1 MPETMPRAPC
11 STLATDQG
19 LAPSRTVRSQSWN
32 RRRKCERVTSLL
44 RIATD
49 RSRRPI
55 LPVVRA
61 LRGSCACGAT
71 EYEVEDAF
79 VYAMNC
85 HCSKCRA
92 ATGSAYKPMGGI
104 EREKL
109 RVTRED
115 VPMFI
120 WGEPDAG
127 DFRCGVCGSF
137 LYSIVRAGKWAHVT
151 FGSLLEAPSRQPDHH
166 IFVGSKAS
174 WDEIRDELPQYE
186 GYAK

>member
-1 MPETMPRAPC
+1 MAV
-11 STLATDQG
+11 
-19 LAPSRTVRSQSWN
+19 RT
-32 RRRKCERVTSLL
+32 
-44 RIATD
+44 
-49 RSRRPI
+49 
-55 LPVVRA
+55 

-71 EYEVEDAF
+71 QYLVDDAF

-115 VPMFI
+115 VPMFV

-127 DFRCGVCGSF
+127 DYRCGVCGSF
-137 LYSIVRAGKWAHVT
+137 LFSVVRDGKWAHVT
-151 FGSLLEAPSRQPDHH
+151 LGSLADSPSRRPDHH
-166 IFVGSKAS
+166 IFVGSKAEWEQIS
-174 WDEIRDELPQYE
+174 DGLPQFE
-186 GYAK
+186 AYAE

>member
-1 MPETMPRAPC
+1 M
-11 STLATDQG
+11 
-19 LAPSRTVRSQSWN
+19 TV
-32 RRRKCERVTSLL
+32 
-44 RIATD
+44 
-49 RSRRPI
+49 
-55 LPVVRA
+55 
-61 LRGSCACGAT
+61 LRGRCACGAT

-104 EREKL
+104 QRDKL

-127 DFRCGVCGSF
+127 DYRCGVCGSF
-137 LYSIVRAGKWAHVT
+137 LWSVVRDGEWNHVT
-151 FGSLLEAPSRQPDHH
+151 LGTLVDEPTLKPDHH
-166 IFVGSKAS
+166 IHVASKAT
-174 WDEIRDELPQYE
+174 WEEIRDDLPQYDE
-186 GYAK
+186 FAG